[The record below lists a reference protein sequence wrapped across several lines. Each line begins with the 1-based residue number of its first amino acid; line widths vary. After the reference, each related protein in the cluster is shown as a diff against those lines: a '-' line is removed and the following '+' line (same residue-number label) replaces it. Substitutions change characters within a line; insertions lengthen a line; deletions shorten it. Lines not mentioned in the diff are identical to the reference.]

1 MRLIDANTIISKEKV
16 YGLIPQPMI
25 RYDNYEEFS
34 IDMSKNNIQFRLATS
49 FPELLIIFRDLQLDL
64 SYRSLGSAPY
74 GNGSRTAT
82 LLDDKNIW
90 IKTVDKFIPDVV
102 GLDGEIHYAIKDSI
116 PIPTDGCYIKLCAI
130 MSLPYRIVGF
140 TSTGV
145 NSFGISKWNPT
156 GAVRSQFLQ
165 ELSNKIVGTGARYQE
180 SLERMRLKKKPNV
193 DIYKFLFAFLHP
205 NSTGFLKVN
214 KARALSFGN
223 KIKADDSEAI
233 FQSQM
238 FRQAMIQVTKM
249 MIPEL
254 KKVARERFPVTAVV
268 EMLGTAYDKA
278 SSTNGSVKEILEVMD
293 KAIAMAGYEE
303 EVHTQD
309 DRPQLPSIGSL
320 SNSNTGKPLEI
331 PATPI
336 PTTVETLLDDPL
348 EVNEEILKELRNI
361 TNSLDSFVQLDAETE
376 EIEKQKNEEIK
387 E

>member
-1 MRLIDANTIISKEKV
+1 
-16 YGLIPQPMI
+16 
-25 RYDNYEEFS
+25 
-34 IDMSKNNIQFRLATS
+34 
-49 FPELLIIFRDLQLDL
+49 
-64 SYRSLGSAPY
+64 
-74 GNGSRTAT
+74 
-82 LLDDKNIW
+82 
-90 IKTVDKFIPDVV
+90 
-102 GLDGEIHYAIKDSI
+102 
-116 PIPTDGCYIKLCAI
+116 
-130 MSLPYRIVGF
+130 MSLPNRIVGF

-180 SLERMRLKKKPNV
+180 ALERMRLKKKPNV

-278 SSTNGSVKEILEVMD
+278 SGADGSVKEILEVMD
-293 KAIAMAGYEE
+293 KAITMAGYEE

-309 DRPQLPSIGSL
+309 DRPQLPSINSL

-331 PATPI
+331 P
-336 PTTVETLLDDPL
+336 TVKTETAMLGDPL

-376 EIEKQKNEEIK
+376 EIGEQKNEEIK